1 MFSRILRR
9 LTVAAMLTNAL
20 TFGYSEGVGERVND
34 VTRELLSFNGFNF
47 VVLTPDWFFYFYYA
61 VQFAVLLALLTLRR
75 WAEMLFLVNVAAFTS
90 LWLLVGIAISMPIEV
105 FPGTLTTLLYGAIVL
120 LVFLRASGRPAEE

>member
-1 MFSRILRR
+1 
-9 LTVAAMLTNAL
+9 MLTNAL